1 MSRTNGMARA
11 RSLLTSA
18 SVLGL
23 AAAMFSAPAVAQEA
37 PEAAS
42 QPTETIT
49 VTGYRAGL
57 QAAAAV
63 KREETGVVDAIV
75 ADDIAAFPDLNLAEA
90 IQRLPG
96 VAIDRDAG
104 EGRQITVRGLSPDF
118 SRVRINGMEALSVTG
133 GTDSSG
139 GGNRSR
145 SFDFNTFASEL
156 FQSVVIRKTQSASV
170 DEGSLGATVDLRTA
184 RPFDYDGFT
193 VAAGAQVG
201 WNDLSEEF
209 NPRLT
214 GLISDQNADGTF
226 GWLLSLA
233 YSDRAQLEEGHSTVR
248 WQNANSFGGCTACVT
263 PADEAAVNNAFH
275 PRIPRYGRL
284 VHDQE
289 RLGVTGSVQFRPSG
303 VTEIS
308 LDALYSRFDATRSE
322 QFLENFSFSR
332 GGSATPEL
340 VGKPAQIVTA
350 YEIDANNNLIYGVF
364 DNNDIYAE
372 HRYDELTTE
381 FTQFTL
387 SLTHEFTSRF
397 RVDGVVGRSES
408 NFSNPV
414 QSTILFTNFDSD
426 GFSYDYRQNSRTP
439 AIDWGFDVNDP
450 TNYQLTEYRDRPNYV
465 DNTYTTAQFNA
476 EFDLNEIFTLRG
488 GVNWKSYEFDSWEGR
503 RDLLLPA
510 AQWMPVTAAMATQV
524 TGFGNGLGMPSG
536 NVTSWAIPDV
546 GVVADMVGLYQRP
559 LVPQTGN
566 IRNVEED
573 NLGGYLQAAFSTD
586 WGGMPVRGDFGVR
599 VVRTETSSTGI
610 ISGVEVTVD
619 NEYTDTLPSFNL
631 ALEPTS
637 NMVLRFGAAQVMSR
651 PSLGA
656 LTPGGN
662 VSGTAYTVN
671 YGNPRLDPFRA
682 NNYDFSAEWYFEDES
697 LFAVALFYKD
707 IESFVARATDTIPFS
722 QTGLPASAVPS
733 GTPLA
738 GDLAANLD
746 PLVDVSRN
754 INGEGGDLRGVEV
767 QWVRPFNFLPAPF
780 DRFGAVMNYTW
791 VDSDVNYGA
800 AGSNQ
805 LTGLSRNSY
814 NATLYYEDERLSAR
828 VSFNGRDPYLTQ
840 FPGRNGNDEEGKERT
855 FNVDAAIRYNLTDRV
870 TLTFDGINL
879 TDEFNSQYVDS
890 ANRVSVYHH
899 TGREYLF
906 GVRYRY

>member
-1 MSRTNGMARA
+1 MSKLIGKARA
-11 RSLLTSA
+11 RHWLTGVSA
-18 SVLGL
+18 IGL
-23 AAAMFSAPAVAQEA
+23 AAALASVPAMAQEA
-37 PEAAS
+37 EPAAS
-42 QPTETIT
+42 GPTETIT

-156 FQSVVIRKTQSASV
+156 FQSVIIRKTQSASV
-170 DEGSLGATVDLRTA
+170 DEGSLGATVDLQTA
-184 RPFDYDGFT
+184 RPFDYRGFT
-193 VAAGAQVG
+193 LAAGAQVG

-214 GLISDQNADGTF
+214 GLISDQNEAGTF
-226 GWLLSLA
+226 GWLFSLA

-248 WQNANSFGGCTACVT
+248 WQNANSFGGCTACSTAAEV
-263 PADEAAVNNAFH
+263 DAVNNAFH

-284 VHDQE
+284 VHEQE
-289 RLGVTGSVQFRPSG
+289 RLGLTGSLQFRPSA
-303 VTEIS
+303 VTEITF
-308 LDALYSRFDATRSE
+308 DALYSRFDATRSE

-340 VGKPAQIVTA
+340 VGKPAQIVTDYA
-350 YEIDANNNLIYGVF
+350 IDSNNNLVYGVF

-387 SLTHEFTSRF
+387 GLTHEFTDRF
-397 RVDGVVGRSES
+397 RVDGVVGRAES
-408 NFSNPV
+408 SFSNPV
-414 QSTILFTNFDSD
+414 QTTILFTNFDSP

-439 AIDWGFDVNDP
+439 TINWGFDVSDP
-450 TNYQLTEYRDRPNYV
+450 TNYQLTETRDRPNYV
-465 DNTYTTAQFNA
+465 DNTYSTAQFNA
-476 EFDLNEIFTLRG
+476 EFDLNETITLRG
-488 GVNWKSYEFDSWEGR
+488 GLNWKSYEFDSWEGR
-503 RDLLLPA
+503 RDQLLPA
-510 AQWMPVTAAMATQV
+510 ADWIPVTAAMATSV
-524 TGFGNGLGMPSG
+524 TGFGSGLGMPAG
-536 NVTSWAIPDV
+536 NVTSWAIPNV
-546 GVVADMVGLYQRP
+546 QAVADMVGLYNRP
-559 LVPQTGN
+559 LTPFTGN
-566 IRNVEED
+566 IRNVQED
-573 NLGGYLQAAFSTD
+573 NIGGYGQLAFNTEL
-586 WGGMPVRGDFGVR
+586 GNMPVRGDVGVR

-610 ISGVEVTVD
+610 ISGVQVTVD
-619 NEYTDTLPSFNL
+619 NEYTDTLPSFNV
-631 ALEPTS
+631 AIEPTS
-637 NMVLRFGAAQVMSR
+637 NLVLRFGAAQVISR

-656 LTPGGN
+656 LTPGGT

-671 YGNPRLDPFRA
+671 YGNPFLDPFRA

-707 IESFVARATDTIPFS
+707 IGSFVARATETIPYS
-722 QTGLPASAVPS
+722 ATGLPNSAVAS

-738 GDLAANLD
+738 ADLAAGLD

-754 INGEGGDLRGVEV
+754 VNGQGGDLRGIEL

-791 VDSDVNYGA
+791 VDSEVNYGA
-800 AGSNQ
+800 AGTNQ

-828 VSFNGRDPYLTQ
+828 VSVNGRDPYLTQ
-840 FPGRNGNDEEGKERT
+840 FPGRNGNDEEGKNRT
-855 FNVDAAIRYNLTDRV
+855 LNVDAAIRYNLTERV

-879 TDEFNSQYVDS
+879 TDEFNDQYADS
-890 ANRVSVYHH
+890 SNRVSVYHH

-906 GVRYRY
+906 GIRYRY

>member
-1 MSRTNGMARA
+1 MSRTNRMARA
-11 RSLLTSA
+11 RFWLAGA
-18 SVLGL
+18 SVIGL
-23 AAAMFSAPAVAQEA
+23 SAALASAPASAQDEA
-37 PEAAS
+37 PAAS
-42 QPTETIT
+42 GPTDTVT
-49 VTGYRAGL
+49 VTGYRSSL

-184 RPFDYDGFT
+184 RPFDYSGFT
-193 VAAGAQVG
+193 FAAGAQVG

-209 NPRLT
+209 NPRVT
-214 GLISDQNADGTF
+214 GLIADQNENGTV
-226 GWLLSLA
+226 GWLISFA

-248 WQNANSFGGCTACVT
+248 WQNANNFGSCTACAT
-263 PADEAAVNNAFH
+263 PADLAAVNNAFH

-284 VHDQE
+284 VHEQE
-289 RLGVTGSVQFRPSG
+289 RLGITGSLQFRPSA
-303 VTEIS
+303 VTEITF
-308 LDALYSRFDATRSE
+308 DVLYSRFDATRNE

-332 GGSATPEL
+332 GGSAVPQL
-340 VGKPAQIVTA
+340 IGKPAMIVTA
-350 YEIDANNNLIYGVF
+350 YEIDANNNLIFGRF

-381 FTQFTL
+381 FRQFTANI
-387 SLTHEFTSRF
+387 THDFTDRF
-397 RVDGVVGRSES
+397 RVDALIGMAES
-408 NFSNPV
+408 SFSNPV
-414 QSTILFTNFDSD
+414 QSTILFTNFDAP
-426 GFSYDYRQNSRTP
+426 GFSYDYRGNSRTP
-439 AIDWGFDVNDP
+439 LIEWGFDVNDP
-450 TNYQLTEYRDRPNYV
+450 TNYLLTETRDRPNYV
-465 DNTYTTAQFNA
+465 DNSYNTAQFNA
-476 EFDLNEIFTLRG
+476 EFDFSDTITLRAG
-488 GVNWKSYEFDSWEGR
+488 LNWKSYEFDSWEAR

-524 TGFGNGLGMPSG
+524 RGFGSGLGMPSG

-546 GVVADMVGLYQRP
+546 NAVAAMVGLYARP
-559 LVPQTGN
+559 LRPFNGN
-566 IRNVEED
+566 IRNVQED
-573 NLGGYLQAAFSTD
+573 NLGGYGQVAFNSEL
-586 WGGMPVRGDFGVR
+586 GGMPVRGDLGVR

-610 ISGVEVTVD
+610 ISGVQVTVD
-619 NEYTDTLPSFNL
+619 NEYTDTLPSFNV
-631 ALEPTS
+631 AIEPTS
-637 NMVLRFGAAQVMSR
+637 NMVLRFGAAQVISR

-656 LTPGGN
+656 LTPGGA

-671 YGNPRLDPFRA
+671 YGNPFLDPFRA
-682 NNYDFSAEWYFEDES
+682 NNFDVSAEWYFEDDS
-697 LFAVALFYKD
+697 LFAIALFYKD
-707 IESFVARATDTIPFS
+707 IGSFVARATETIPYS
-722 QTGLPASAVPS
+722 ATGLPNSAVAA

-738 GDLAANLD
+738 ADLAAGLD

-754 INGEGGDLRGVEV
+754 VNGQGGDLTGFEV

-791 VDSDVNYGA
+791 VDSEVNYGA
-800 AGSNQ
+800 AGTNQ

-828 VSFNGRDPYLTQ
+828 VSVNARDAYLTN
-840 FPGRNGNDEEGKERT
+840 FPGRNGNDEEGKEST
-855 FNVDAAIRYNLTDRV
+855 FNVDAAVRYQLTDRV

-879 TDEFNSQYVDS
+879 TDEFNSQYADS
-890 ANRVSVYHH
+890 SNRVSVYHH

-906 GVRYRY
+906 GVRYRF

>member
-1 MSRTNGMARA
+1 MSKTIGMARA
-11 RSLLTSA
+11 RYWLNSA
-18 SVLGL
+18 SVIGL
-23 AAAMFSAPAVAQEA
+23 TAAMFTATALAQEA
-37 PEAAS
+37 EPGAS
-42 QPTETIT
+42 GPAETIT

-118 SRVRINGMEALSVTG
+118 SRVRINGMEALAVTG

-156 FQSVVIRKTQSASV
+156 FQSVIIRKTQSASV

-184 RPFDYDGFT
+184 RPFDYNGFT
-193 VAAGAQVG
+193 FAAGAQLG
-201 WNDLSEEF
+201 YNDLSEEF
-209 NPRLT
+209 NPRVT
-214 GLISDQNADGTF
+214 GLIADQNANGTF
-226 GWLLSLA
+226 GWLFSVA

-248 WQNANSFGGCTACVT
+248 WQNANSFGGCTACST
-263 PADEAAVNNAFH
+263 PAELAAVNNAFH

-284 VHDQE
+284 VHEQE
-289 RLGVTGSVQFRPSG
+289 RIGLTGSLQFRPTA

-308 LDALYSRFDATRSE
+308 VDALYSRFDATRNE

-332 GGSATPEL
+332 GGSATPAL
-340 VGKPAQIVTA
+340 IGKPAQIVTDYA
-350 YEIDANNNLIYGVF
+350 IDANNNLVYGVF

-387 SLTHEFTSRF
+387 SATHEFTDRF
-397 RVDGVVGRSES
+397 RVDGLVGRAES
-408 NFSNPV
+408 SFSNPV
-414 QSTILFTNFDSD
+414 QSTILFTNFDSP

-439 AIDWGFDVNDP
+439 VINWGFDVNDP
-450 TNYQLTEYRDRPNYV
+450 ANFLLTETRDRPNYV
-465 DNTYTTAQFNA
+465 DNTYSTAQFNA
-476 EFDLNEIFTLRG
+476 EFDLNPTITLRG
-488 GVNWKSYEFDSWEGR
+488 GLNWKSYEFDSWEAR
-503 RDLLLPA
+503 RDQLLPA
-510 AQWMPVTAAMATQV
+510 AQWMPVTAAMATSV
-524 TGFGNGLGMPSG
+524 TGFGNGLGMPAG

-546 GVVADMVGLYQRP
+546 QAVADMVGLYNRP
-559 LVPQTGN
+559 LNPFAGN
-566 IRNVEED
+566 IRNVEEE
-573 NLGGYLQAAFSTD
+573 NVGGYGQLAFSTEI
-586 WGGMPVRGDFGVR
+586 GGMPVRGDAGVR
-599 VVRTETSSTGI
+599 IVRTETSATGI

-619 NEYTDTLPSFNL
+619 NEYTDTLPSFNV
-631 ALEPTS
+631 AIEPTS
-637 NMVLRFGAAQVMSR
+637 NMVLRFGVARVMSR

-662 VSGTAYTVN
+662 VSGTAYTVS
-671 YGNPRLDPFRA
+671 YGNPLLDPFRA

-697 LFAVALFYKD
+697 MFAVALFYKD
-707 IESFVARATDTIPFS
+707 IESFVARATETIPFS
-722 QTGLPASAVPS
+722 ATGLPASAVAS

-738 GDLAANLD
+738 GDLAGGVD
-746 PLVDVSRN
+746 PLVDVTRN
-754 INGEGGDLRGVEV
+754 VNGEGGSLNGLEV

-791 VDSDVNYGA
+791 VDSEVNYGA

-828 VSFNGRDPYLTQ
+828 ISFNGRDPYLTQ
-840 FPGRNGNDEEGKERT
+840 FPGRNGNDEEGKNRT
-855 FNVDAAIRYNLTDRV
+855 FNVDAAVRYNLTDQI

-879 TDEFNSQYVDS
+879 TDEFNDQYADS
-890 ANRVSVYHH
+890 SNRVSVYHH

-906 GVRYRY
+906 GIRYRY

>member
-1 MSRTNGMARA
+1 MSNTIGMARA
-11 RSLLTSA
+11 RYWLAGVSA
-18 SVLGL
+18 IGL
-23 AAAMFSAPAVAQEA
+23 AAALSSVPALAQEA
-37 PEAAS
+37 DPAAGQS
-42 QPTETIT
+42 TETIT

-156 FQSVVIRKTQSASV
+156 FQSVIIRKTQSAAV

-184 RPFDYDGFT
+184 RPFDYRGFT
-193 VAAGAQVG
+193 FAAGAQAG
-201 WNDLSEEF
+201 YNDLSEEF

-214 GLISDQNADGTF
+214 GLIADQNASGTF
-226 GWLLSLA
+226 GWLLSFA

-248 WQNANSFGGCTACVT
+248 WQNANSFGGCTACAT
-263 PADEAAVNNAFH
+263 PADVTAVNNAFH

-284 VHDQE
+284 VHEQE
-289 RLGVTGSVQFRPSG
+289 RLGLTGTLQWRPSA
-303 VTEIS
+303 VTEVS
-308 LDALYSRFDATRSE
+308 FDALYSRFDATRSE

-332 GGSATPEL
+332 GGSATPAL
-340 VGKPAQIVTA
+340 IGKPAQIVTD
-350 YEIDANNNLIYGVF
+350 YVIDSNNNLIYGRF
-364 DNNDIYAE
+364 NNNDIYAE
-372 HRYDELTTE
+372 NRYDELTTE

-387 SLTHEFTSRF
+387 SASHDFSNRF
-397 RVDGVVGRSES
+397 RVDGMIGRAES

-414 QSTILFTNFDSD
+414 QATILFTNFDAP
-426 GFSYDYRQNSRTP
+426 GFMYDYRQNDRTP
-439 AIDWGFDVNDP
+439 LIEWGFDVNDP
-450 TNYQLTEYRDRPNYV
+450 TNYLLTEYRDRPNYV
-465 DNTYTTAQFNA
+465 DNTYSTAQFNA
-476 EFDLNEIFTLRG
+476 EFDLTDVFTLRG
-488 GVNWKSYEFDSWEGR
+488 GLNWKSYEFDSWEAR
-503 RDLLLPA
+503 RDLLLPQ
-510 AQWMPVTAAMATQV
+510 AQWMPVTAAMATSV
-524 TGFGNGLGMPSG
+524 TGFGRGLGMPSG

-546 GVVADMVGLYQRP
+546 DAVASMVGLYQRP
-559 LVPQTGN
+559 LVPFTGN
-566 IRNVEED
+566 IRNVQED
-573 NLGGYLQAAFSTD
+573 NFGGYGQLSFNTEF
-586 WGGMPVRGDFGVR
+586 GGMPVRGDVGVR

-619 NEYTDTLPSFNL
+619 NEYTDTLPSFNV
-631 ALEPTS
+631 AIEPTS
-637 NMVLRFGAAQVMSR
+637 NLVLRFGAAQVMSR

-656 LTPGGN
+656 LTPGGT

-671 YGNPRLDPFRA
+671 YGNPFLDPFRA
-682 NNYDFSAEWYFEDES
+682 NNYDFSAEWYFEDDS

-707 IESFVARATDTIPFS
+707 IGSFVARAIDTMPYS
-722 QTGLPASAVPS
+722 QTGLPNSAVAS

-738 GDLAANLD
+738 ADLAAGLD

-754 INGEGGDLRGVEV
+754 VNGQGGDLRGFEI

-791 VDSDVNYGA
+791 VDSEVNYGA
-800 AGSNQ
+800 AGTNQ

-814 NATLYYEDERLSAR
+814 NATLYYEDDRLSAR

-840 FPGRNGNDEEGKERT
+840 FPGRNGNDEEGKNRT

-879 TDEFNSQYVDS
+879 TDEFNDQYADS
-890 ANRVSVYHH
+890 TNRVSVYHH